1 MLPRQYYFLAQL
13 FISLGSTLHLSS
25 LIHNGTAYR
34 EGVVITVCK
43 GCNSK
48 HLIADNLGWTKF
60 AGGFTD
66 GETNIEEFLEARG
79 EKVSKVSKDVW
90 ELEKLFYTK
99 ETREEEKDTQ

>member
-1 MLPRQYYFLAQL
+1 MLPRQKYFLAQGFL
-13 FISLGSTLHLSS
+13 VFTRLASKYKHSS
-25 LIHNGTAYR
+25 LIHNGIAYR

-79 EKVSKVSKDVW
+79 EKVSKVF
-90 ELEKLFYTK
+90 ELVGSVVDL
-99 ETREEEKDTQ
+99 

>member
-1 MLPRQYYFLAQL
+1 MLRDAP
-13 FISLGSTLHLSS
+13 SS
-25 LIHNGTAYR
+25 LTLFAFLLWIESAYR
-34 EGVVITVCK
+34 EGVVIAVCK

-90 ELEKLFYTK
+90 ELEKLYYAK
-99 ETREEEKDTQ
+99 ENIEEENK